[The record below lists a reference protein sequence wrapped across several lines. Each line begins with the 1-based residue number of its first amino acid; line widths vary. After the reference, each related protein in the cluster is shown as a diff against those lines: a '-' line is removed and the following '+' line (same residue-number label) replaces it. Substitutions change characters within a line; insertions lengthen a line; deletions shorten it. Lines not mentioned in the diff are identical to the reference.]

1 MYSFRELQK
10 AKKKIVEGK
19 EIRLAVLG
27 NCASQFLSDAIEGYG
42 KLEGLN
48 ISVYDAD

>member
-10 AKKKIVEGK
+10 ACKKEAGGK

-27 NCASQFLSDAIEGYG
+27 NCATQFFPRPLRDME
-42 KLEGLN
+42 
-48 ISVYDAD
+48 DCQD